1 MQRYWVRIAVG
12 ALAVFAVGMVCISL
26 VRSVIANVRV
36 LATSDRPIGIPLAL
50 LPFRVAG
57 DELGTVRRL
66 ELLRS
71 SPSEVNGIRLTVRL
85 KDSTDAGKLRD
96 CAVTLLG
103 HQVFGGREGFVCS
116 SPADS
121 AAERL
126 EKMGEI
132 RVEPGGLVRA
142 LLVPGDHAANWR
154 ADLYDTAAARAELE
168 ALKAERLA
176 DSTARAVVVSADS
189 ARAVIDIRGD
199 SLRSLVRMHADPH
212 GATLRVRNRAGRDIV
227 QFHADSTGAS
237 LTVSPDS
244 ASSPRKKR

>member
-1 MQRYWVRIAVG
+1 MQRYWVRIAAG
-12 ALAVFAVGMVCISL
+12 ALAVFVVGMVCISL
-26 VRSVIANVRV
+26 ARSVIANVQS
-36 LATSDRPIGIPLAL
+36 LAKSNRPIGIPLAL

-71 SPSEVNGIRLTVRL
+71 SPEEVSGVRLTVRL
-85 KDSTDAGKLRD
+85 KDSTDTESLRD
-96 CAVTLLG
+96 CVVTLLG

-121 AAERL
+121 AAEHL
-126 EKMGEI
+126 EKIGEI
-132 RVEPGGLVRA
+132 LVEPGGMVRA

-176 DSTARAVVVSADS
+176 DSSARAVVIRADS

-199 SLRSLVRMHADPH
+199 SSRSRVQIHAVPH
-212 GATLRVRNRAGRDIV
+212 GATLRVRNRAGTDIV
-227 QFHADSTGAS
+227 RLRADSTGAS
-237 LTVSPDS
+237 LTLSSDS
-244 ASSPRKKR
+244 SSSPKKKH

>member
-26 VRSVIANVRV
+26 MHNAIANVKA
-36 LATSDRPIGIPLAL
+36 LAKSDRPIGIPLAL

-57 DELGTVRRL
+57 EELGTVRRL

-71 SPSEVNGIRLTVRL
+71 SPQEVSGVRLTVRL
-85 KDSTDAGKLRD
+85 KDSTHIESLRD
-96 CAVTLLG
+96 CVVTLLG

-121 AAERL
+121 VAEHL
-126 EKMGEI
+126 EKIGEI
-132 RVEPGGLVRA
+132 VVEPGGLVRA

-154 ADLYDTAAARAELE
+154 ADLYDTAAARGELE
-168 ALKAERLA
+168 ALQAERLA

-189 ARAVIDIRGD
+189 ARAVIDIQAD
-199 SLRSLVRMHADPH
+199 SSRSLVQIHADPH
-212 GATLRVRNRAGRDIV
+212 GATPRIRNRAGSNLVRLR
-227 QFHADSTGAS
+227 ADSTGAS
-237 LTVSPDS
+237 LTVSSDS
-244 ASSPRKKR
+244 SSPYKKKR

>member
-1 MQRYWVRIAVG
+1 M
-12 ALAVFAVGMVCISL
+12 
-26 VRSVIANVRV
+26 IANVQS
-36 LATSDRPIGIPLAL
+36 LAKSNRPIGIPLAL

-66 ELLRS
+66 ELMRS
-71 SPSEVNGIRLTVRL
+71 SPEEVSGVRLTVRL
-85 KDSTDAGKLRD
+85 KDSTDLESLRD

-121 AAERL
+121 AAEHL
-126 EKMGEI
+126 EKIGEI
-132 RVEPGGLVRA
+132 LVEPGGMVRA

-176 DSTARAVVVSADS
+176 DSTARAVVIRADS

-199 SLRSLVRMHADPH
+199 SSRSLVQIHADPH
-212 GATLRVRNRAGRDIV
+212 GATLRVRNRAGNDIV
-227 QFHADSTGAS
+227 RLRADSTGAS
-237 LTVSPDS
+237 LTVSSDS
-244 ASSPRKKR
+244 SSPKQRH